1 MGWDGRDRQWMTME
15 PLSTGHALT
24 AASCARPCAAAWVQ
38 ELGFGVCPIPAHPPP
53 GSGFKLELPDVGP
66 TGSPNPIPT
75 SDLGE
80 VLHRAA
86 SMDVRPSSSGSGTH
100 RTSGVPGQEPPA
112 APEPTPLTC
121 TAHVSRGEAA
131 ERVAPAG
138 VGVVGHGVDDSLQ
151 VFLLLQTGGVRLRGA
166 WGRAGSVT
174 APPGQ
179 QEGMGHRSRMG

>member
-1 MGWDGRDRQWMTME
+1 ME

-53 GSGFKLELPDVGP
+53 GSGFNLELPDVGP

-75 SDLGE
+75 SGLGE

-100 RTSGVPGQEPPA
+100 WTSGVPGQEPPA

-179 QEGMGHRSRMG
+179 REGMGHRSRMG